1 MRKRTKII
9 ATLGPATSST
19 KIICNLI
26 KEGTDVFRINL
37 SHSNVKEI
45 KDILSVLKDA
55 SLKLK
60 RPVATLID
68 LQGQKIRIK
77 GFGKKEHIIL
87 KTKSEFILDTNLG
100 DDKGTEKS
108 VGLTYKDLPTQ
119 LDVGDEL
126 LLSDALIKL
135 EVININK
142 SKIYTKVIRWKT

>member
-68 LQGQKIRIK
+68 LQGQKLESK
-77 GFGKKEHIIL
+77 VLVKKNTLYLRL
-87 KTKSEFILDTNLG
+87 KVNL
-100 DDKGTEKS
+100 
-108 VGLTYKDLPTQ
+108 Y
-119 LDVGDEL
+119 
-126 LLSDALIKL
+126 LIQ
-135 EVININK
+135 I
-142 SKIYTKVIRWKT
+142 